1 MGRRVYVEVLVKFDT
16 AGGITPLSI
25 TWEDGTV
32 YDIDR
37 ILDVRRA
44 ACIQAGSTGI
54 RYTIRVSGRE
64 TYLYFEDPKWFV
76 EAKG

>member
-32 YDIDR
+32 YEIDR

-44 ACIQAGSTGI
+44 ACIQAGRWG
-54 RYTIRVSGRE
+54 
-64 TYLYFEDPKWFV
+64 
-76 EAKG
+76 